1 MTSFETL
8 CDRLYID
15 QSTLSRCLKEVR
27 NKLSQYNLELIS
39 RPGYG
44 LKVQGDKLDVRLY
57 LANSKSVHIFT
68 SLEGYKVSFFRL
80 IIVPLCTA
88 IFMMLLPIQYYD
100 IRMTLLI
107 ANSTPVGVMLA
118 MFSQLYAG
126 DFEYGARIVSLS
138 TLLSLVSIP
147 LVLSMTR
154 LLW

>member
-57 LANSKSVHIFT
+57 MANSKSVHIFT

-118 MFSQLYAG
+118 MFSQMYAG
-126 DFEYGARIVSLS
+126 DFEYGAHCQSFYFIISC
-138 TLLSLVSIP
+138 
-147 LVLSMTR
+147 
-154 LLW
+154 

>member
-44 LKVQGDKLDVRLY
+44 LKVQGDKLDVHLY
-57 LANSKSVHIFT
+57 MANSKSVHIFT

-107 ANSTPVGVMLA
+107 ANSTPVGGYVGDVFA
-118 MFSQLYAG
+118 NVCG

-147 LVLSMTR
+147 LVLSITR